1 MKIGI
6 VGLGLIGGSLGL
18 KLQSLNHII
27 YGVANNEFN
36 KKKAK
41 EKKLANF
48 VSCDFSLLKE
58 CELIV
63 LALPIKDL
71 INPSQRLIASIPKE
85 TIVTDVGSVKEP
97 IINTW
102 ENLHPLF
109 IGSHPMAGTEKK
121 GVDAGFEGLFIK
133 NAKWIITPTQNSDL
147 NAISTLSELIKSM
160 NCEIYHSSPKE
171 HDEAVSLISHLPIF
185 LASALIETVN
195 NKNNQSLLDLTQK
208 LAATGFA
215 DTSRVGGGNAQLGL
229 DLAMNNQINVLNAIN
244 NFKNNLN
251 KLESYIKEKNW
262 ELLSNK
268 LYEAKEIRENF
279 ID

>member
-18 KLQSLNHII
+18 KLQSLNHTI
-27 YGVANNEFN
+27 YGIANNEFN
-36 KKKAK
+36 EKKAK

-48 VSCDFSLLKE
+48 VSCDLGLLKE
-58 CELIV
+58 CELII

-71 INPSQRLIASIPKE
+71 INPSQRLVESIPKE
-85 TIVTDVGSVKEP
+85 TILTDVGSIKEP

-109 IGSHPMAGTEKK
+109 VGSHPMAGTEKK
-121 GVDAGFEGLFIK
+121 GVDSGFEGLFK
-133 NAKWIITPTQNSDL
+133 NSKWIITPTQKSNL
-147 NAISTLSELIKSM
+147 NAVSTLSELIKSM
-160 NCEIYHSSPKE
+160 DCAICQASPKE

-185 LASALIETVN
+185 LATALIETVN
-195 NKNNQSLLDLTQK
+195 KKNNQSLLDLTQN
-208 LAATGFA
+208 LAATGFT

-244 NFKNNLN
+244 NFKNKLN
-251 KLESYIKEKNW
+251 VLESLIKEKNW
-262 ELLSNK
+262 NLLFNK
-268 LYEAKEIRENF
+268 LSEAKEIRENF

>member
-27 YGVANNEFN
+27 YGIANNELN
-36 KKKAK
+36 EKKAK

-48 VSCDFSLLKE
+48 VSCDLSLLKK
-58 CELIV
+58 CELII

-71 INPSQRLIASIPKE
+71 IIPSQRLAASIPQE
-85 TIVTDVGSVKEP
+85 AIVTDVGSVKEP
-97 IINTW
+97 IVNTW

-121 GVDAGFEGLFIK
+121 GVDSGFEGLFK
-133 NAKWIITPTQNSDL
+133 NAKWIITPTQNSDS
-147 NAISTLSELIKSM
+147 NAVRTISKLIKSM
-160 NCEIYHSSPKE
+160 DCEICKASPKE

-185 LASALIETVN
+185 LASTLIETAYT
-195 NKNNQSLLDLTQK
+195 KNNPALLDLTQK

-215 DTSRVGGGNAQLGL
+215 DTSRVGGGNEKLGL

-244 NFKNNLN
+244 NFKKRLN
-251 KLESYIKEKNW
+251 TMESLIKEKNW
-262 ELLSNK
+262 ELLSKK
-268 LYEAKEIRENF
+268 LSEAKEIREKF
-279 ID
+279 IN

>member
-18 KLQSLNHII
+18 KLQSLNHTI
-27 YGVANNEFN
+27 YGIANNELN
-36 KKKAK
+36 EKKAK

-48 VSCDFSLLKE
+48 VSCDLSLLKK
-58 CELIV
+58 CELII

-71 INPSQRLIASIPKE
+71 IIPSQRLAASIPQE
-85 TIVTDVGSVKEP
+85 AIVTDVGSVKEP
-97 IINTW
+97 IVNTW

-121 GVDAGFEGLFIK
+121 GVDSGFEGLFK
-133 NAKWIITPTQNSDL
+133 NAKWIITPTQNSDS
-147 NAISTLSELIKSM
+147 NAVRAISKLIKSM
-160 NCEIYHSSPKE
+160 DCEICKASPKE

-185 LASALIETVN
+185 LASTLIETAYT
-195 NKNNQSLLDLTQK
+195 KNNPALLDLTQK

-215 DTSRVGGGNAQLGL
+215 DTSRVGGGNEKLGL

-244 NFKNNLN
+244 NFKKRLN
-251 KLESYIKEKNW
+251 TMESLIKEKNW
-262 ELLSNK
+262 ELLSKK
-268 LYEAKEIRENF
+268 LSEAKEIREKF
-279 ID
+279 IN

>member
-18 KLQSLNHII
+18 KLQSLNHTV

-36 KKKAK
+36 EKKAK
-41 EKKLANF
+41 EKKIANF
-48 VSCDFSLLKE
+48 VSLDLSLLKD
-58 CELIV
+58 CDLII

-71 INPSQRLIASIPKE
+71 ISPSQKLVASIPKE
-85 TIVTDVGSVKEP
+85 AIVTDVGSVKEP
-97 IINTW
+97 IVNTW

-121 GVDAGFEGLFIK
+121 GVTAGFEELFK
-133 NAKWIITPTQNSDL
+133 NAKWIITPTENSDS
-147 NAISTLSELIKSM
+147 NAVSTLYKLIKSM
-160 NCEIYHSSPKE
+160 DCKICQASPKE

-185 LASALIETVN
+185 LASALIETVHT
-195 NKNNQSLLDLTQK
+195 KNNQPLLDLTQK
-208 LAATGFA
+208 IAATGFA
-215 DTSRVGGGNAQLGL
+215 DTSRVGGGNEQLGL
-229 DLAMNNQINVLNAIN
+229 DLAVNNQINILNAIK

-251 KLESYIKEKNW
+251 TLEYHIKEKNW
-262 ELLSNK
+262 DLLSNK
-268 LYEAKEIRENF
+268 LTQSKEIRKNF

>member
-18 KLQSLNHII
+18 KLQSLNHTI
-27 YGVANNEFN
+27 YGIANNEFN
-36 KKKAK
+36 KNKAK

-48 VSCDFSLLKE
+48 VSCDLTLLKE
-58 CELIV
+58 CELII

-71 INPSQRLIASIPKE
+71 ISPSQRLVASIPKE

-121 GVDAGFEGLFIK
+121 GVDSGFEGLF
-133 NAKWIITPTQNSDL
+133 NSAKWIITPTQNSDL
-147 NAISTLSELIKSM
+147 NAVKTLSELIKSM
-160 NCEIYHSSPKE
+160 DCEICQASPKE
-171 HDEAVSLISHLPIF
+171 HDQAVSLISHLPIF
-185 LASALIETVN
+185 LASALIETAN
-195 NKNNQSLLDLTQK
+195 IENNQSLLDLTKK

-215 DTSRVGGGNAQLGL
+215 DTSRVGGGNEKLGL
-229 DLAMNNQINVLNAIN
+229 DLAINNQINVLNAIN
-244 NFKNNLN
+244 NFKNKLN
-251 KLESYIKEKNW
+251 KLESLIEEKNW
-262 ELLSNK
+262 ELLSSK
-268 LYEAKEIRENF
+268 LAQAKEIRENF
-279 ID
+279 IN

>member
-18 KLQSLNHII
+18 KLQSLNHTI
-27 YGVANNEFN
+27 YGIANNEVN
-36 KKKAK
+36 AEKAK

-48 VSCDFSLLKE
+48 VSCDLSFLKE
-58 CELIV
+58 CELII

-71 INPSQRLIASIPKE
+71 INPSNKLVASIPKE
-85 TIVTDVGSVKEP
+85 SIVTDVGSVKQP

-121 GVDAGFEGLFIK
+121 GVDSGFESLFK
-133 NAKWIITPTQNSDL
+133 NAKWIITPTQKSDL
-147 NAISTLSELIKSM
+147 NAVRTLSELIKSM
-160 NCEIYHSSPKE
+160 DCEICQASPKE

-185 LASALIETVN
+185 LASALIETAQT
-195 NKNNQSLLDLTQK
+195 KNNQSLLDLSQK

-215 DTSRVGGGNAQLGL
+215 DTSRVGGGNEQLGL
-229 DLAMNNQINVLNAIN
+229 DLAINNQINVLNSIN
-244 NFKNNLN
+244 NFKNKLN
-251 KLESYIKEKNW
+251 ILESLIKEKNW
-262 ELLSNK
+262 DLLSKK
-268 LYEAKEIRENF
+268 LAEAKENRQNF
-279 ID
+279 IN

>member
-18 KLQSLNHII
+18 KLQSLNHTI
-27 YGVANNEFN
+27 YGIANNELN
-36 KKKAK
+36 EKKAK

-48 VSCDFSLLKE
+48 VSCDLSLLKK
-58 CELIV
+58 CELII

-71 INPSQRLIASIPKE
+71 IIPSQRLAASIPQE
-85 TIVTDVGSVKEP
+85 AIVTDVGSVKEP
-97 IINTW
+97 IVNTW

-121 GVDAGFEGLFIK
+121 GVDSGFEGLFK
-133 NAKWIITPTQNSDL
+133 NAKWIITPTQNSDF
-147 NAISTLSELIKSM
+147 NSVRTISELIKSM
-160 NCEIYHSSPKE
+160 DCEICQASPKE

-185 LASALIETVN
+185 LASTLIETAYT
-195 NKNNQSLLDLTQK
+195 KNNPALLDLTQK

-215 DTSRVGGGNAQLGL
+215 DTSRVGGGNEKLGL

-244 NFKNNLN
+244 NFKKRLN
-251 KLESYIKEKNW
+251 TMESLIKEKNW
-262 ELLSNK
+262 ELLSKK
-268 LYEAKEIRENF
+268 LSEAKEIREKF
-279 ID
+279 IN

>member
-18 KLQSLNHII
+18 KLQSLNHTI
-27 YGVANNEFN
+27 YGIANNELN
-36 KKKAK
+36 EKKAK

-48 VSCDFSLLKE
+48 VSCDLSLLKK
-58 CELIV
+58 CDLII

-71 INPSQRLIASIPKE
+71 IIPSQRLAASIPQE
-85 TIVTDVGSVKEP
+85 AIVTDVGSVKEP
-97 IINTW
+97 IVNTW

-121 GVDAGFEGLFIK
+121 GVDSGFEGLFK
-133 NAKWIITPTQNSDL
+133 NAKWIITPTQNSDS
-147 NAISTLSELIKSM
+147 NAVRTISKLIKSM
-160 NCEIYHSSPKE
+160 DCEICKASPKE

-185 LASALIETVN
+185 LASTLIETAYT
-195 NKNNQSLLDLTQK
+195 KNNPALLDLTQK

-215 DTSRVGGGNAQLGL
+215 DTSRVGGGNEKLGL

-244 NFKNNLN
+244 NFKKRLN
-251 KLESYIKEKNW
+251 TMESLIKEKNW
-262 ELLSNK
+262 ELLSKK
-268 LYEAKEIRENF
+268 LSEAKEIREKF
-279 ID
+279 IN